1 GAKPTLL
8 GMARTVLANP
18 KPEIQ
23 NPKSNLWLPSLRP
36 RQGDWQQILT
46 SLAILSVNGIE
57 IDWVGFDKD
66 YQRQR
71 VWNLPTYP
79 FQRQRYWIQQTGA
92 KQLTTHNQPIIH
104 PDWFYQV
111 KWQAKSRTPNSELR
125 TPNSEHSWLIF
136 ADRKGIGKT
145 VAKQLKQSGQTCVLI
160 YPGNG
165 YKEIHKTKKNT
176 LAWEINP
183 ANPED
188 FQHLFQEG
196 LSKITPSLKGIIHL
210 WGLETASS
218 KQLTLSDLEKA
229 QSLGCKSI
237 LHLIQTLFTQSISSR
252 LWLVTQSTQSVD
264 SQTHNLSVAQSPLW
278 GLGKVIALEHPE
290 YWGGMID
297 LSSNPDSEEVA
308 QLIEEIFNSDGEDYL
323 AFRNGKRYVAR
334 LKQGI
339 SDWGISRNTP
349 TKIDSEFSYLITGGL
364 GAVGLK
370 VAQWLVQQGA
380 KNLVLVGR
388 NKPLENVAHTLQ
400 QLERLGIRILVTQAD
415 ISNKRDVRKVLE
427 KIQASLPPL
436 KGIIHAAGVL
446 DDGILQGISWERFHK
461 VMAPKVRGTWNLHQ
475 LTQDIPLDFFVMFSS
490 AASLLGSPG
499 QGNYAAANAFLDAIA
514 HYRKAQKLP
523 ALSINLGSLSD
534 GMATTKRLAVKGL
547 NLIKIEEILAFLP
560 QILSENMT
568 QIGAISINWKELSQQ
583 FPYLIQSSYFQE
595 IVNNL
600 SLANPEKL
608 TTNKQQIPIF
618 EQLLNLDPIQ
628 REKYLISYLQ
638 ISISQIMQLNGKS
651 ISPRESLLDLG
662 MDSLMVMEAINQLK
676 SDLQLMLYPR
686 EFYERPRID
695 ALAKY
700 LASEFEKSYGNSQS
714 LAVSHQSSVIS
725 NPITNNQLL
734 TTNTKPLKIDKKLP
748 KIAFVLSSPRAGST
762 LLRVMLAGH
771 PDLCSPPELH
781 LLPFDTIAQ
790 REKELAL
797 SHLGEGLPRAFM
809 ELKGIDAQEAQ
820 NLVANLVKQNNSIYE
835 VYAMLQEL
843 AGKRLLVDKSPTYA
857 FHRETLERAEALF
870 TGAKYIHLVRHPY
883 SVIESFC
890 RMRMDKLVG
899 SGKENPYELAEEIW
913 TKSNQNILDFFE
925 KIARDRTHLI
935 RYEDLVKEPAKVT
948 EKLCEFLE
956 IPFESSLLNPYEGQ
970 RMIDGV
976 YNKSMSVGDPNF
988 LKRNQIDPTLAD
1000 AWRDIKLPHKLGETT
1015 RHIALSLDYELPNE
1029 EELEVSSQK
1038 SPHLPFSLSLMSE
1051 NYVNIRGLN
1060 LCLCSWGEKN
1070 NPLILCLHGILE
1082 QGAAWHEVAVR
1093 LAERGYRVV
1102 APDLRG
1108 HGRSDRVGQGG
1119 SYNLLDFL
1127 ADIDAIAEQLTDK
1140 PFTLVGHSLGSV
1152 MAAMFASI
1160 RTEKVKN
1167 LILVETVLPTEVQD
1181 NDAVEQLTTHLD
1193 YLASPR
1199 EHTIFPDVAT
1209 AAERLRLT
1217 TPTLSESLA
1226 MQLAERITEPH
1237 QDGVRWRWD
1246 PLLRTRTGIGF
1257 NGIDRA
1263 KYLGLL
1269 RQLKA
1274 PITLVY
1280 GDRSD
1285 FNRPEDLAEQQKA
1298 MPSAT
1303 RIIVSGGH
1311 NLHLEAAIALAK
1323 IIDGEYFC

>member
-1 GAKPTLL
+1 
-8 GMARTVLANP
+8 MV
-18 KPEIQ
+18 
-23 NPKSNLWLPSLRP
+23 
-36 RQGDWQQILT
+36 
-46 SLAILSVNGIE
+46 
-57 IDWVGFDKD
+57 
-66 YQRQR
+66 
-71 VWNLPTYP
+71 
-79 FQRQRYWIQQTGA
+79 
-92 KQLTTHNQPIIH
+92 
-104 PDWFYQV
+104 
-111 KWQAKSRTPNSELR
+111 
-125 TPNSEHSWLIF
+125 
-136 ADRKGIGKT
+136 
-145 VAKQLKQSGQTCVLI
+145 
-160 YPGNG
+160 
-165 YKEIHKTKKNT
+165 
-176 LAWEINP
+176 
-183 ANPED
+183 
-188 FQHLFQEG
+188 
-196 LSKITPSLKGIIHL
+196 
-210 WGLETASS
+210 
-218 KQLTLSDLEKA
+218 
-229 QSLGCKSI
+229 
-237 LHLIQTLFTQSISSR
+237 
-252 LWLVTQSTQSVD
+252 
-264 SQTHNLSVAQSPLW
+264 
-278 GLGKVIALEHPE
+278 
-290 YWGGMID
+290 D
-297 LSSNPDSEEVA
+297 LSSNPDSEEAA

-339 SDWGISRNTP
+339 SYKGVSENAQ

-380 KNLVLVGR
+380 KNIVLVGR
-388 NKPLENVAHTLQ
+388 NKPSENATHTLQ
-400 QLERLGIRILVTQAD
+400 VLERSGVKILVNQAD

-427 KIQASLPPL
+427 KIKVSLPPL

-446 DDGILQGISWERFHK
+446 DDGILQGLSWERFQK

-514 HYRKAQKLP
+514 RYRKAQKLP

-534 GMATTKRLAVKGL
+534 GMATTKQLAVKGL
-547 NLIKIEEILAFLP
+547 NLIKIEKILATLP
-560 QILSENMT
+560 QLLSENT
-568 QIGAISINWKELSQQ
+568 PQIGLISVNWEELSQQ
-583 FPYLIQSSYFQE
+583 FPYLIQSPYFQE
-595 IVNNL
+595 IVGDA
-600 SLANPEKL
+600 SLITQKS
-608 TTNKQQIPIF
+608 TSKQQQTNIF
-618 EQLLNLDPIQ
+618 ERLLNIAPIQ
-628 REKYLISYLQ
+628 REEYLISYLQ
-638 ISISQIMQLNGKS
+638 TSISQIMQLNGKS
-651 ISPRESLLDLG
+651 ISPSESLLDLG

-714 LAVSHQSSVIS
+714 LTVSRQSSVVNKPTI
-725 NPITNNQLL
+725 NNQLL
-734 TTNTKPLKIDKKLP
+734 TTNKQSLTIDKKLP

-762 LLRVMLAGH
+762 LFRVMLAGH
-771 PDLCSPPELH
+771 PNLCSPPELH

-820 NLVANLVKQNNSIYE
+820 NLVTDLVQQNNSIYE

-899 SGKENPYELAEEIW
+899 SGEENPYELAEAIW
-913 TKSNQNILDFFE
+913 IKSNQNILDFFE
-925 KIARDRTHLI
+925 KIDRDRTQLI
-935 RYEDLVKEPAKVT
+935 RYEDLVKEPAQVT
-948 EKLCEFLE
+948 EKLCKFLE
-956 IPFESSLLNPYEGQ
+956 IPFDPSLLNPYEGQ

-976 YNKSMSVGDPNF
+976 YDKSMSVGDPNF

-1000 AWRDIKLPHKLGETT
+1000 TWRDIKLPHQLGETT
-1015 RHIALSLDYELPNE
+1015 LRIALSLNYELPNE
-1029 EELEVSSQK
+1029 EESEVRSQK
-1038 SPHLPFSLSLMSE
+1038 SSHLPLSLSVMSE
-1051 NYVNIRGLN
+1051 NYVNIRGLK
-1060 LCLCSWGEKN
+1060 LCLCSWGEEN

-1127 ADIDAIAEQLTDK
+1127 ADIDAIAEQLTDQ

-1152 MAAMFASI
+1152 IAAMFASI

-1167 LILVETVLPTEVQD
+1167 LILVETVLPTEVKD

-1193 YLASPR
+1193 YLASPP
-1199 EHTIFPDVAT
+1199 EHAIFPDVAT

-1246 PLLRTRTGIGF
+1246 ALLRTRTGIGF

-1285 FNRPEDLAEQQKA
+1285 FNRPEDLAQQQKA
-1298 MPSAT
+1298 MPDAR

-1323 IIDGEYFC
+1323 IIDG